1 MAEQLSSEDVTRS
14 QRRMDFEFIKT
25 YKKLHESNSWR
36 DIMCLVG
43 DDGGCGCGQSIQMRW
58 ENNSTWNCSKLGK
71 NADSLDHLYEN
82 MYTVPKYILSLTCPT
97 PGERFNSI
105 CYVRI

>member
-14 QRRMDFEFIKT
+14 QRRMDFELIKT

-43 DDGGCGCGQSIQMRW
+43 DDGGCGC
-58 ENNSTWNCSKLGK
+58 
-71 NADSLDHLYEN
+71 
-82 MYTVPKYILSLTCPT
+82 
-97 PGERFNSI
+97 
-105 CYVRI
+105 